1 MAIATPKLTNPVLEA
16 MRAGQAALGLSVR
29 LARSPEIVRI
39 AKATG
44 HHFLFIDGQH
54 AIFNVETIA
63 NLASTAVAIGVAP
76 LVRVRSPVDA
86 DVPMLLDNGVTGI
99 IFPDVNTAAEAR
111 RCVEMCKFAP
121 VGRRSVGAVFPQFEG
136 RTVPLGEALPA
147 INGATV
153 VAVMVE
159 TRKGLENIE
168 EIAKVPGL
176 DVVHIGTNDLMVD
189 IGRPGRLDDPAV
201 DAALDRAIAACTVNG
216 IYAGC
221 GGIRDVSRQAAVI
234 KRGIRFLTTQSDTG
248 FLLAA
253 AKAWTDGIAAGL
265 AKGRSADS

>member
-1 MAIATPKLTNPVLEA
+1 MATRQMLTNPVLEA
-16 MRAGQAALGLSVR
+16 MRAGDAAMGLSVR
-29 LARSPEIVRI
+29 LSRAPEIVRI

-63 NLASTAVAIGVAP
+63 NLASTALAVGVAP
-76 LVRVRSPVDA
+76 MVRVRSPIDA

-121 VGRRSVGAVFPQFEG
+121 IGRRSVGAVFPQFNG
-136 RTVPLGEALPA
+136 AAPPLAEAIPQ
-147 INGATV
+147 INGSTV

-176 DVVHIGTNDLMVD
+176 DVIHIGTNDLMVD
-189 IGRPGRLDDPAV
+189 LGKPGRLDDPAV
-201 DAALDRAIAACTVNG
+201 EQALDRAIAACKANG

-234 KRGIRFLTTQSDTG
+234 RRGIRFLTTQSDTG

-253 AKAWTDGIAAGL
+253 AKAWTDGVKAGV
-265 AKGRSADS
+265 AKG